1 MPQARGDPDFFL
13 LGNRKHRGL
22 CGSFRGQISPSLL
35 PTFHW
40 PESVTQFVSSSCM
53 CVLSL
58 FNLVLFIATL
68 WTIARQACLS
78 VGFSRQK
85 YWSGFPFPSPGDLHS
100 QGWNSRLL
108 HCKQII
114 LPSEL
119 PSNTNGF
126 EKKIKILK

>member
-1 MPQARGDPDFFL
+1 MLFSEEQVSFNFMAAVTLCKDFGAQENKVCHSFHCFPFYLPRSDGTGCHDLSCLVVSNSATPWTVDCQAL
-13 LGNRKHRGL
+13 L
-22 CGSFRGQISPSLL
+22 SM
-35 PTFHW
+35 
-40 PESVTQFVSSSCM
+40 E
-53 CVLSL
+53 
-58 FNLVLFIATL
+58 
-68 WTIARQACLS
+68 
-78 VGFSRQK
+78 FSRQK
-85 YWSGFPFPSPGDLHS
+85 YWRGFPFPSPGDLHS